1 MSCPQQRARG
11 LQRSPERRSY
21 AVAESGV
28 RAPGRE
34 WRWFPEP
41 RRTAHWCV
49 VALCFSARVPTLSGA
64 LAAHLALTL
73 PCFAPRL
80 IRIVKLPAPECH
92 ALVVV
97 AVWCQASITWPWAP
111 QSRAIAWASQFV
123 RAESVFDRVIL
134 TLRQTSSSHQDSNAR
149 STDSASA
156 ITRCTRSLWY
166 SWFLLQPH
174 VAAVCGSRLR
184 QRSLRAHAGRHHAG
198 CGLGPRRACVVRGI
212 RGAGFV
218 CTMSC
223 ASCNS

>member
-1 MSCPQQRARG
+1 MFCRARANT
-11 LQRSPERRSY
+11 QR
-21 AVAESGV
+21 
-28 RAPGRE
+28 
-34 WRWFPEP
+34 
-41 RRTAHWCV
+41 
-49 VALCFSARVPTLSGA
+49 A

-184 QRSLRAHAGRHHAG
+184 QRSLRAHAGRNHAG

-218 CTMSC
+218 CATTLSC
-223 ASCNS
+223 ASYCTVVAPMQPQDPSAIVLNKRSINTLRVEASTFCGGGPS

>member
-1 MSCPQQRARG
+1 MCVHPTACNPRLRRTTCCGANTLCSSCASSCFASRCDLRTLLRRCYIAFWGAAKIARTTCPMSCPQQRAPRG

-21 AVAESGV
+21 AVAESDV
-28 RAPGRE
+28 RAPGCE

-123 RAESVFDRVIL
+123 RALSSFDRMI
-134 TLRQTSSSHQDSNAR
+134 Q
-149 STDSASA
+149 
-156 ITRCTRSLWY
+156 
-166 SWFLLQPH
+166 
-174 VAAVCGSRLR
+174 
-184 QRSLRAHAGRHHAG
+184 
-198 CGLGPRRACVVRGI
+198 
-212 RGAGFV
+212 
-218 CTMSC
+218 
-223 ASCNS
+223 